1 MARKKGEHD
10 IYTGL
15 LTTTKSNAFQ
25 SLVTMQRGK
34 VSGRALNKNLLGI
47 FEPLPL

>member
-15 LTTTKSNAFQ
+15 LTTKSNAFQ